1 MFHETVPVSGKE
13 GPFYL
18 RLACLQTKRL
28 LGIVFPTQ
36 FSPAD
41 AGITNK
47 VTFMSDNSGKT
58 VRIGCSAAFWGDTET
73 AAAQLVRY
81 GNIDYLVADYLAEI
95 TMSIMAG
102 QKMKDPSQGYARDFV
117 QTVMGPLLAE
127 IKEKGIRVLAN
138 AGGVNP
144 KACRDALQAL
154 CDKAGVDLKIALV
167 LGDDLLPQKKS
178 LADDGTR
185 EMTTGAHMPG
195 MMVSLNAYLGAP
207 GLVTALEQG
216 ADIVITGRVADSAL
230 VLAPLVH
237 EFNWSWNDYDRL
249 AQGSLAGHLL
259 ECGAQATGGN
269 FTDWQDV
276 ADGYADM
283 GFPIAE
289 VGADG
294 AFTITK
300 PEGTGGRV
308 SRGTVGEQL
317 VYEIADPRAYLLP
330 DVSCD
335 FSQVTLQ
342 ETGPDRVSVQGARG
356 RAPTDTYKASG
367 TWPDGFKCT
376 VTFLLAGLDARA
388 KAQTVAEA
396 ILAKTSRLFRE
407 RGLPDYSETS
417 IELLGTETTYGSH
430 ARCQN
435 CREVVVKISTAH
447 PKKEALVL
455 FSREIAQAATGMAPG
470 ITGIVG
476 GRPTVW
482 PKIRLYSCLVPKTR
496 VQVSVDLNGDQT
508 DVPVETAGGFDAA
521 QLPELAPPP
530 GGTDGDTVVP
540 LIELAWARSGDKGDH
555 CNIGVIAREP
565 DYLPYI
571 SAALTEQAVADW
583 MGHTLNTESGKVT
596 RWFMPG
602 LNAFNFLLEH
612 SLGGGGV
619 ASLRI
624 DPQGKAFAQ
633 QLLEFPVPVPAGL
646 IAR

>member
-1 MFHETVPVSGKE
+1 
-13 GPFYL
+13 
-18 RLACLQTKRL
+18 
-28 LGIVFPTQ
+28 
-36 FSPAD
+36 
-41 AGITNK
+41 
-47 VTFMSDNSGKT
+47 MSDSNRNT

-73 AAAQLVRY
+73 AAAQLVRK

-102 QKMKDPSQGYARDFV
+102 QKMKDPTQGYARDFV
-117 QTVMGPLLAE
+117 QTVMGPLLGE

-144 KACRDALQAL
+144 VACRDALQAL
-154 CDKAGVDLKIALV
+154 CEKAGVDLKIALV
-167 LGDDLLPQKKS
+167 LGDDLLMKKKKLS
-178 LADDGTR
+178 DAGIT
-185 EMTTGAHMPG
+185 EMTTGQPMPA

-237 EFNWSWNDYDRL
+237 EFGWQWDDYDKL

-276 ADGYADM
+276 AEGYADM

-289 VGADG
+289 VSASGDFA
-294 AFTITK
+294 ITK
-300 PEGTGGRV
+300 PEGTGGMV
-308 SRGTVGEQL
+308 SRGTVAEQL
-317 VYEIADPRAYLLP
+317 VYEIGDPRAYLLP
-330 DVSCD
+330 DVVCD
-335 FSQVTLQ
+335 FTGVTL
-342 ETGPDRVSVQGARG
+342 EESGPDRVTVKGARG
-356 RAPTDTYKASG
+356 QAPTDSYKVSG

-376 VTFLLAGLDARA
+376 VTFLLAGLDARN

-396 ILAKTSRLFRE
+396 ILAKTSHMFSE
-407 RGLPDYSETS
+407 RSLPDYSETS
-417 IELLGTETTYGSH
+417 IELLGTETTYGAH
-430 ARCQN
+430 ARGQD

-482 PKIRLYSCLVPKTR
+482 PKIRLWSCLVPKTD
-496 VQVSVDLNGDQT
+496 VSVTVDLEGEQSPVDIRT
-508 DVPVETAGGFDAA
+508 DGGFDPEK
-521 QLPELAPPP
+521 LPELAESDTVSE
-530 GGTDGDTVVP
+530 TDLVVP

-555 CNIGVIAREP
+555 SNIGVIARDP
-565 DYLPYI
+565 AFKPYI
-571 SAALTEQAVADW
+571 ASALTEAAVADW
-583 MGHTLNTESGKVT
+583 MAHTLNPETGKVT
-596 RWFMPG
+596 RWAMPG
-602 LNAFNFLLEH
+602 LHAFNFLLEH

-633 QLLEFPVPVPAGL
+633 QLLEFPVPISRAVYEKGQK
-646 IAR
+646 R